1 MRLGTG
7 KVLRVPQAHAEGN
20 TCSYIMKFTVECIAF
35 VHSLLRVTQPEIS
48 FVREA
53 MRGVHKGSEKDS
65 GPEITGLC

>member
-20 TCSYIMKFTVECIAF
+20 TRSYIMKSTVECVAF
-35 VHSLLRVTQPEIS
+35 VQRVTQPEIS

-65 GPEITGLC
+65 SPEITGLC

>member
-20 TCSYIMKFTVECIAF
+20 TCSCIMKFTAEF